1 MKKLFLFLM
10 LCAGSFLV
18 KAQNEFVVDPNA
30 EVRELTGSFTTIKV
44 SGGID
49 LYISQSAEQA
59 IAISASEEK
68 YKDAIKTVIENGVL
82 KIYYDGDK
90 GWSTKNKKMRA
101 YVSFKDIQKLEASG
115 ACDVYVA
122 GEIKVN
128 ELAMTLS
135 GASDFKGKVNV
146 SALRLDLSGAS
157 DVTIEG
163 VATVVKIE
171 GSGASDVKGF
181 DLITDI
187 CTAKVSGASDI
198 NITVNKELNAHASG
212 ASDVTYKGDGVM
224 KDIHSSGASSVGK
237 RGS

>member
-1 MKKLFLFLM
+1 MKKLLLFFM
-10 LCAGSFLV
+10 LCAGSFLA

-30 EVRELTGSFTTIKV
+30 EVRELSGSFTSIKV
-44 SGGID
+44 SDGID
-49 LYISQSAEQA
+49 LYISQSTEQA

-68 YKDAIKTVIENGVL
+68 YKESIKTVIENGVL
-82 KIYYDGDK
+82 KISFDGEK
-90 GWSTKNKKMRA
+90 IWCNKNKKMRA
-101 YVSFKDIQKLEASG
+101 YVSFKDIQKLQASG
-115 ACDVYVA
+115 ASDVYVS
-122 GEIKVN
+122 GEIKTS
-128 ELAMTLS
+128 ELALEFS

-146 SALRLDLSGAS
+146 STLKIDLSGAS
-157 DVTIEG
+157 DLRIEG
-163 VATVVKIE
+163 VATIVKIE
-171 GSGASDVKGF
+171 SSGASDVKGF

-224 KDIHSSGASSVGK
+224 KDVHSSGASSIGK